1 MIVCGAKFTIANLLM
16 EIQFAN
22 SMLQIFHSHQAVYA
36 LQNCESNISV
46 GVRNGPIMPCVAI
59 QCQRNSAVF
68 DNQMFLQIW
77 RCSNEQNWDC
87 MMSPFT
93 ERCESTQSEIHTC
106 NKGDC
111 VTHILNRL
119 CKSDL
124 ALTTTGRGR
133 GLQKSHSCPMDHWT
147 SK

>member
-1 MIVCGAKFTIANLLM
+1 MWCKIHNCKSFDWKFN
-16 EIQFAN
+16 
-22 SMLQIFHSHQAVYA
+22 LQILCCRFPIHTRLCMPCKTVRVIYRWECEMVQSCPA
-36 LQNCESNISV
+36 LQFNATGIVLCS
-46 GVRNGPIMPCVAI
+46 
-59 QCQRNSAVF
+59 
-68 DNQMFLQIW
+68 MFLQIW

-106 NKGDC
+106 NKGGG

-133 GLQKSHSCPMDHWT
+133 GL
-147 SK
+147 